1 MTKVYIMGGL
11 GAAALIILIYSTVR
25 YSLTV
30 KASQKEKG
38 VCIKHRSKKL
48 LNTLGFCIAWLF
60 ITGGNVLLAQD
71 RINTSYYSEA
81 RKANEETRKL
91 FYGVAFV
98 LYVIIFTVTL
108 VQYLTFKEF
117 KLCETCFYIC
127 GVRYDKDSYSYSIN
141 GRTLTL
147 CAPRMK
153 DIKVDIPEEKLSEA
167 VSILERCYTRRE
179 SEQ

>member
-11 GAAALIILIYSTVR
+11 GAAVLIMLIYSTVR

-30 KASQKEKG
+30 KDSQKEKG

-60 ITGGNVLLAQD
+60 ITGANVLLAQD
-71 RINTSYYSEA
+71 NINTSYYSEA

-91 FYGVAFV
+91 FYGVTFV
-98 LYVIIFTVTL
+98 LYVIIFTATL
-108 VQYLTFKEF
+108 VKYLTFKEF
-117 KLCETCFYIC
+117 KLCETCFYDC
-127 GVRYDKDSYSYSIN
+127 GVKRSKEKYSYSLE

-153 DIKVDIPEEKLSEA
+153 DITVDIPEEKLSEVA
-167 VSILERCYTRRE
+167 SILERCYTRRE
-179 SEQ
+179 